1 MHSGK
6 CSDRFD
12 DRPYAHTTSVY
23 RGLNPIRIT
32 VAFSSHTH
40 EAQCE
45 HITVFPTQCTVPL
58 NARSIFAG
66 ASPKILL

>member
-1 MHSGK
+1 MTLICTKIIGILMHSGK

-45 HITVFPTQCTVPL
+45 HIRLTQP
-58 NARSIFAG
+58 RR
-66 ASPKILL
+66 